1 MLIYLISLFCQS
13 SIPKI
18 FSWILGCVEIVVV
31 VVVVN
36 VVVVVAVSDVD
47 PPSIDKFRR
56 NCYRSTKPRF
66 FSVHRNFISPD
77 SFELVFY
84 LTNSLFFFF
93 SLLPPCL
100 LILFV
105 FFFQLEIAI
114 MLDCES
120 INSSSP
126 LGLDLGFL
134 LLFERK
140 SILFKS
146 RRLSGSFQSTS
157 RIIEARWSAI
167 ESWRTVGRKENFDHL
182 PTTLGSLFDFFLLRH
197 KGGLRLFL
205 LRMRIQN
212 HFLSLSSDL
221 ILSEILQVFD
231 WRCCV
236 WPEPGCEP
244 GSS

>member
-1 MLIYLISLFCQS
+1 
-13 SIPKI
+13 
-18 FSWILGCVEIVVV
+18 
-31 VVVVN
+31 
-36 VVVVVAVSDVD
+36 
-47 PPSIDKFRR
+47 
-56 NCYRSTKPRF
+56 
-66 FSVHRNFISPD
+66 
-77 SFELVFY
+77 
-84 LTNSLFFFF
+84 
-93 SLLPPCL
+93 
-100 LILFV
+100 
-105 FFFQLEIAI
+105 

-146 RRLSGSFQSTS
+146 RRLSGSFQST
-157 RIIEARWSAI
+157 RQIIEARWSAI

-182 PTTLGSLFDFFLLRH
+182 PTTLGSLFDFFCFGT

-244 GSS
+244 GSSEFLFFFRRGFEPGSIEQVRHCFSSFALTIFVIENSPVGFVCGAFNPSTTEPRVTVQAMYLSVIQIMTLTSCYWLERPLYELQRLASNPSLSKKCFLV